1 MNTSAPSIDAYIR
14 DFPESVQTVLQT
26 LRAMIAAQLPES
38 EECIS
43 YAIPAFKVNGKVL
56 VYFAG
61 WKYNVSMYP
70 IPSGDAAFEALIAP
84 YKKGRGTLHFALD
97 TALPEGVISVVV
109 KQLVATRSFNE

>member
-1 MNTSAPSIDAYIR
+1 MNTPAPSFDAYIQ
-14 DFPESVQTVLQT
+14 DFSEPVQVVLQK

-61 WKYNVSMYP
+61 WKYHVSMYP

-97 TALPEGVISVVV
+97 EPLPVDVISAVVT
-109 KQLVATRSFNE
+109 QLIATRLN